1 MRQFLIGLILLFVS
15 VISLGQSQSSDSV
28 KIEVHWSQ
36 SVPFIYK
43 DANGKFGGIEYEMLL
58 LFQEYMNQ
66 HENTNIQF
74 NWVYHDN
81 FGELI
86 SSVQNASSENVFGI
100 SAFSITDERKEILKF
115 STPYMADITVLV
127 SSKGTPI
134 VNTFAEINNL
144 MAKMEAVT
152 IESTLYETLLFDL
165 KDQLNLDFKINYI
178 DSDKNI
184 LENISAHNDRFGF
197 IDLPIYLML
206 IKNGGD
212 LTRQNFFTVK
222 GDGYSVIVPKKSP
235 WDTKLNQFLDDNY
248 YKEEIGSIISKYMGV
263 DLYEFINTIDVEDQ
277 LGTSI
282 LTKEKEIQLALIR
295 NANLKLAEEKMFKR
309 VLIGG
314 VIISV
319 LFLLIIGFLFYRDH
333 KITNQVLT
341 QKDQIESQQED
352 IRQKNDQLINRNT
365 QLIAINE
372 EKNNLMNILA
382 HDLRSPLTQII
393 AMAQL
398 TSTRLNGASE
408 ETKEF
413 LDQIQQGAHR
423 INKMIDKILNTET
436 LENDKSLVLK
446 EKVNVQNL
454 LKDLAHRYRP
464 MAAKKGIYFDLK
476 IPSSFPEIET
486 DHMLLFLVLENL
498 ISNAIKFS
506 PPETKVAVEV
516 EDKNETILLKVTDE
530 GPGFTK
536 EDKSR
541 LFNRFETLSAKP
553 TGNETSTGLG
563 LSIVKKYVTDLGGQ
577 VWLES
582 EEKKGSTFFVSLP
595 T

>member
-15 VISLGQSQSSDSV
+15 VNSLGQSPSSDSV

-74 NWVYHDN
+74 NWVYHDR

-86 SSVQNASSENVFGI
+86 SSVQEANSKNVFGI
-100 SAFSITDERKEILKF
+100 SAFSITEDRKKILKF
-115 STPYMADITVLV
+115 TSPYMADITVLV

-165 KDQLNLDFKINYI
+165 KEQLNLDFKINYI

-184 LENISAHNDRFGF
+184 LENISFHDDRFGF

-206 IKNGGD
+206 IKNGGE

-222 GDGYSVIVPKKSP
+222 GDGYSVILPKKSD
-235 WDTKLNQFLDDNY
+235 WDASFNQFLDDNY
-248 YKEEIGSIISKYMGV
+248 YKEEIGEIISKYMGV

-282 LTKEKEIQLALIR
+282 LTKEKEIQLALIH
-295 NANLKLAEEKMFKR
+295 NANLKLAEEKMLKR

-314 VIISV
+314 VVISV
-319 LFLLIIGFLFYRDH
+319 MFLMVIGFLFYRDH

-398 TSTRLNGASE
+398 TSTRLNDASE

-486 DHMLLFLVLENL
+486 DHMLVFLVLENL

-506 PPETKVAVEV
+506 PPETKVAVEAEEK
-516 EDKNETILLKVTDE
+516 EDSILLKVTDE
-530 GPGFTK
+530 GPGFTE

-582 EEKKGSTFFVSLP
+582 KEKGGSAFFVSLP
-595 T
+595 K